1 MKIFFNEWR
10 YLYGYHVKKS
20 IVNISIDE
28 DSIKE
33 FVDML
38 SFFILRVPKKDGSLH
53 LPTRYYF
60 LSFSLLLL
68 LLLLQRCFIVLGFI
82 SSS

>member
-1 MKIFFNEWR
+1 MRKHIKLLMKIFFNEWR

-33 FVDML
+33 LVDML
-38 SFFILRVPKKDGSLH
+38 SFFILHVSKKNGSLH

-60 LSFSLLLL
+60 LSLNFLLV
-68 LLLLQRCFIVLGFI
+68 F
-82 SSS
+82 

>member
-10 YLYGYHVKKS
+10 DLYGYHVKKF
-20 IVNISIDE
+20 IVNISRDE

-33 FVDML
+33 LVDML
-38 SFFILRVPKKDGSLH
+38 SFLHVPKKDGSLR

-60 LSFSLLLL
+60 LSFNFFL
-68 LLLLQRCFIVLGFI
+68 V
-82 SSS
+82 

>member
-10 YLYGYHVKKS
+10 DLYGYHVKKF
-20 IVNISIDE
+20 IVNISRDE

-33 FVDML
+33 LGDML
-38 SFFILRVPKKDGSLH
+38 SFFILHVPKKDGSLH

-60 LSFSLLLL
+60 LSF
-68 LLLLQRCFIVLGFI
+68 FYFF
-82 SSS
+82 